1 MSRTENYAWWSLG
14 FTGLVLVYF
23 FNRMIGEGGIVPV
36 GVAHLVWTV
45 GMIIVA
51 TIVFEIVYHSVVE
64 GRAALRRRAVIADER
79 DLAIA
84 AKAAGDEHVVI
95 VAGVVM
101 FVGHVVFSDA
111 FPDRM
116 PLIPQL
122 DLVRTEAIV
131 FCLLGLLL
139 VGDAAKHASTIAR
152 HRLGV
157 I

>member
-1 MSRTENYAWWSLG
+1 MSRGENYAWWSLG
-14 FTGLVLVYF
+14 LSIVFVLF
-23 FNRMIGEGGIVPV
+23 FVDRMLDGWVIVPV
-36 GVAHLVWTV
+36 GLAHLSWTI
-45 GMIIVA
+45 GMIIVG
-51 TIVFEIVYHSVVE
+51 TIVFEIVYHSVTE
-64 GRAALRRRAVIADER
+64 GRAALRRRAVVADER

-84 AKAAGDEHVVI
+84 AKAAGDEHIVI

-131 FCLLGLLL
+131 FCLLGVLL
-139 VGDAAKHASTIAR
+139 VADAAKQVSTIAR
-152 HRLGV
+152 YRL
-157 I
+157 